1 MMDMGKVTTVPLRLG
16 NMSENVVPRKMSEV
30 SCALSVVALL
40 LLITGMLCAM
50 HLHIEFR
57 HHIFHAGNL
66 LLGILKILF

>member
-30 SCALSVVALL
+30 SCALSVIIHLS
-40 LLITGMLCAM
+40 TGMLCAM

-57 HHIFHAGNL
+57 HHIFHAGTL